1 MDFLNELYFG
11 LLNMG
16 WLEGF
21 GVAFGILY
29 IFFAA
34 RENIWCWPASL
45 VSISIY
51 IVICYQVQ
59 LYAELGLQ
67 FYYVGTTAYGWW
79 HWRNPGN
86 QKKQLPISKMKTNQH
101 FLFIIGGSVATFIL
115 GYILITQ
122 TDAQLPYLDSF
133 TTVFSIFTTILVTRK
148 VLENWLYWVAIDAV
162 GAYIFFQ
169 RELYLTS
176 ILMAAYTIIAIV
188 GYFHWRKLYYQKYV

>member
-1 MDFLNELYFG
+1 MDFLKELYYG

-34 RENIWCWPASL
+34 RESIWCWPASL
-45 VSISIY
+45 ISVSIY
-51 IVICYQVQ
+51 IIICYQVQ

-67 FYYVGTTAYGWW
+67 FYYLGTTAYGWW
-79 HWRNPGN
+79 HWRNSGN
-86 QKKQLPISKMKTNQH
+86 KKDQLPISKMKISQH
-101 FLFIIGGSVATFIL
+101 LMLIVGGGLVTVVLGCFLVS
-115 GYILITQ
+115 Q
-122 TDAQLPYLDSF
+122 TEAQLPYLDSF

-148 VLENWLYWVAIDAV
+148 VLENWLYWIAIDAV

-176 ILMAAYTIIAIV
+176 ILMAAYVIIATA
-188 GYFHWRKLYYQKYV
+188 GYFNWRKLYHQKYT

>member
-1 MDFLNELYFG
+1 
-11 LLNMG
+11 MG

-21 GVAFGILY
+21 GVAFGIIY

-34 RENIWCWPASL
+34 KESIWCWPASL
-45 VSISIY
+45 ISVSIY
-51 IVICYQVQ
+51 IIICYQVQ

-67 FYYVGTTAYGWW
+67 FYYLGTTAYGWW

-86 QKKQLPISKMKTNQH
+86 KKDQLPISQMKISQH
-101 FLFIIGGSVATFIL
+101 LLFIFSGGIVTIAL
-115 GYILITQ
+115 GYFLVSQ

-176 ILMAAYTIIAIV
+176 ILMAAYVIIATA
-188 GYFHWRKLYYQKYV
+188 GYFNWRKLYYQKYA